1 MADQTKR
8 VHVRIAN
15 VAYQLAATENE
26 NYIRQMAA
34 KADEMIR
41 RVQQNSPQLS
51 QNMATVLALVNA
63 MDEISQTSSQA
74 EIAQRQR
81 DSLERQLAETKVEL
95 SRMREQNWEMKK
107 DMLKMQNLLAEFEHH
122 LEKLKQSEI
131 DTLGKPKPVVAVPD
145 ILEDDDFEND
155 ENEGDA
161 LLGENYENLDNL
173 SSPDEFVNE
182 TCDDLADQLDQP
194 EIAQKQSAQLI
205 DTAPPSLQSYQQ
217 SCLEDYI

>member
-1 MADQTKR
+1 LADQTKR

-63 MDEISQTSSQA
+63 MDEISQTSNQA

-131 DTLGKPKPVVAVPD
+131 DTLGKPKPVVAVPE
-145 ILEDDDFEND
+145 IIEDDDYEND
-155 ENEGDA
+155 ENEEDG
-161 LLGENYENLDNL
+161 LLGEDFEPVDNL
-173 SSPDEFVNE
+173 A
-182 TCDDLADQLDQP
+182 T
-194 EIAQKQSAQLI
+194 QLI

-217 SCLEDYI
+217 SCLEDFI

>member
-1 MADQTKR
+1 LADQTKR

-131 DTLGKPKPVVAVPD
+131 DTLGKPKPVVAVPE
-145 ILEDDDFEND
+145 IIEDDDYEND
-155 ENEGDA
+155 ENEEDG
-161 LLGENYENLDNL
+161 LLGEDFEPVDNL
-173 SSPDEFVNE
+173 A
-182 TCDDLADQLDQP
+182 T
-194 EIAQKQSAQLI
+194 QLI

-217 SCLEDYI
+217 SCLEDFI